1 MRWFLIGMIA
11 LFLGTLCQVIAPIF
25 IKLAV
30 DSVSPD
36 GVKPNEGFATQA
48 ALAVLPEGVTSGQ
61 NFVIACML
69 MVGGLSLMLAVATFY
84 KRYYLIRLSRATEY
98 RLKNRMYDSLQN
110 MPAVYFDK
118 NRSGGTMSL
127 MTSDVEACRMM
138 IGPAVMYLGNTFVM
152 FPAALVIMYSL
163 NATLTLMSLVPLV
176 GLTLATVWFNPRV
189 RKYTVKSQEDLQEL
203 SARAQENFA
212 GARVVK
218 AFGREDFE
226 ADELRE
232 LGGVYLKNKLGAS
245 LNQAAFQ
252 SCIWGFSGI
261 GILII
266 LYFGAR
272 EVSAGRFTAGDM
284 SAFILYNMNLYW
296 PMIALGWVTMLF
308 VRASASLK
316 RVDALLLG
324 KPDLSQ
330 IEGGLDASRI
340 DGSIEFQSVNMSYAD
355 DLPAALSDVS
365 FTAIPGQSIAFVG
378 QVGSG
383 KSTVADLIVRLRA
396 PTGGKILIDGQPIED
411 WNPAQLRRNIGYVPQ
426 DSFLF
431 SDTIGQNIGL
441 GLDDSAEAAERII
454 EYTQKAEFEEEVKT
468 LPFEYETMLGERG
481 VNLSG
486 GQKQRAAIARA
497 LAIKPTILVLDDCL
511 SAVDSDTE
519 ERILNNLK
527 AEARDITTII
537 IAQRIS
543 TVAHADRIYVLDD
556 GQIIEQ
562 GTDAELREAGGLYA
576 DLSRRQQLAAELA

>member
-1 MRWFLIGMIA
+1 MRWFIIGVAA
-11 LFLGTLCQVIAPIF
+11 LFLGTLCQVVAPIF

-30 DSVSPD
+30 DSVSPQ
-36 GVKPNEGFATQA
+36 GVGLEEGFATRA
-48 ALAVLPEGVTSGQ
+48 ALAILPGGIREGRG
-61 NFVIACML
+61 FVITCML
-69 MVGGLSLMLAVATFY
+69 MVVGLAVLMAVFTFG
-84 KRYYLIRLSRATEY
+84 KRYFLIRLSRSTEY
-98 RLKNRMYDSLQN
+98 RLKNRMYDRLQD
-110 MPAVYFDK
+110 MPAAYFDS

-138 IGPAVMYLGNTFVM
+138 IGPAAMYLGNTFVM
-152 FPAALVIMYSL
+152 FPAALAIMYSL
-163 NATLTLMSLVPLV
+163 NATLTLMALVPLI
-176 GLTLATVWFNPRV
+176 GLTLATIWFNPRV

-226 ADELRE
+226 SDELRK
-232 LGGVYLKNKLGAS
+232 LGKVYLENKLGAS
-245 LNQAAFQ
+245 RNQAAFQ
-252 SCIWGFSGI
+252 ACIWGFSGI

-272 EVSAGRFTAGDM
+272 EVAAGRFTAGDM

-324 KPDLSQ
+324 EPDPSQ
-330 IEGGLDASRI
+330 IPGGLDASIIRGEI
-340 DGSIEFQSVNMSYAD
+340 AFRNVSMRYTH
-355 DLPAALSDVS
+355 DLPEALSGVN
-365 FTAIPGQSIAFVG
+365 FKIKPGQSVAFVG

-396 PTGGKILIDGQPIED
+396 PTGGEITIDGTVIEA
-411 WNPAQLRRNIGYVPQ
+411 WNPASLRSKIGYVPQ

-431 SDTIGQNIGL
+431 SDTIGENIGL
-441 GLDDSAEAAERII
+441 GLDDDPDAEERVR
-454 EYTQKAEFEEEVKT
+454 EYTQKAEFEEEVKS
-468 LPFEYETMLGERG
+468 LPKEYSTMLGERG

-497 LAIKPTILVLDDCL
+497 LAIRPTILVLDDCL

-519 ERILNNLK
+519 ERILDNLK
-527 AEARDITTII
+527 SETREITTII

-543 TVAHADRIYVLDD
+543 TVAHADRIYVLDE
-556 GQIIEQ
+556 GRVIEE
-562 GTDAELREAGGLYA
+562 GTDAELRDSDGLYA
-576 DLSRRQQLAAELA
+576 DLAKRQQLAAELA